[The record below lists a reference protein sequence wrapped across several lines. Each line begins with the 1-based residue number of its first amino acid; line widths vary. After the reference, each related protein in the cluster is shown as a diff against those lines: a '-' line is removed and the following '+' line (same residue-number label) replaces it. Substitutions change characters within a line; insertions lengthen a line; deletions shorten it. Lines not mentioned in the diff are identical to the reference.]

1 LAKAALVASAK
12 AVLRI
17 IAAESTSFL
26 VVNIAVSFLI
36 GLSSPPPGATAK
48 HSDPITTLEQIV
60 RLVDYSRRG
69 LLQVNWSIKLL

>member
-12 AVLRI
+12 AVLRK

-26 VVNIAVSFLI
+26 VVNIAVSFLT
-36 GLSSPPPGATAK
+36 GLSCSPPSATAK
-48 HSDPITTLEQIV
+48 PSGPITTLEQIV
-60 RLVDYSRRG
+60 RLADYSRRA

>member
-12 AVLRI
+12 AAPRT

-26 VVNIAVSFLI
+26 IVNIVVSFLI
-36 GLSSPPPGATAK
+36 SLSCSPPVATAK

-60 RLVDYSRRG
+60 RLVDYSRWA
-69 LLQVNWSIKLL
+69 LLQANWSIKLL

>member
-26 VVNIAVSFLI
+26 VVNIVASFLI
-36 GLSSPPPGATAK
+36 SLSCSPPGATAK
-48 HSDPITTLEQIV
+48 HNDPITTLEQIV
-60 RLVDYSRRG
+60 RLVDYSRWA
-69 LLQVNWSIKLL
+69 LLRANCSIKLL